1 MYDVYGHVCL
11 YVTLPLLPWI
21 ILSCSS
27 SASWHSRT
35 PLSSLSI
42 RLSAV
47 TPESVVRSVSHQHH
61 AKQAT
66 ERGAHFTSNS
76 CLISLCALHLIIMFY
91 LLISCLKK
99 NQLYMISDYIV
110 ATYLSCRALY
120 VITQVFLSWGYY
132 SLRWHRCT
140 ILLWHYLWGC
150 WSGVMH
156 FYYAILNW
164 SICLVNGTVLLTTS
178 FSCKLPG
185 CRPREFLCVA
195 LHCCKSILM
204 CEWWILSSH
213 LPDPD
218 THRLWHV
225 QTLPDF
231 LPTILFPWNLNR
243 VPVSDQTC
251 RGISRGISRI

>member
-1 MYDVYGHVCL
+1 MYAVYGHICL
-11 YVTLPLLPWI
+11 YVTLPLLAWI

-47 TPESVVRSVSHQHH
+47 TSESVVRNVSHQHH

-66 ERGAHFTSNS
+66 ERGAHLTSNS
-76 CLISLCALHLIIMFY
+76 CLTSLCALHLITQFY
-91 LLISCLKK
+91 KK
-99 NQLYMISDYIV
+99 NKTNLYMISDYIV
-110 ATYLSCRALY
+110 ATYWSCRALY

-132 SLRWHRCT
+132 SLWWHRCT
-140 ILLWHYLWGC
+140 ILLWHYLWIMIRVLI
-150 WSGVMH
+150 WSNAL
-156 FYYAILNW
+156 AILNW
-164 SICLVNGTVLLTTS
+164 RICLINVTLLLTTS

-185 CRPREFLCVA
+185 CRPRKYLCVA
-195 LHCCKSILM
+195 LHCCKSIPM
-204 CEWWILSSH
+204 CEWWILSSR

-225 QTLPDF
+225 QLLPDF

-243 VPVSDQTC
+243 VPFSDQTC
-251 RGISRGISRI
+251 RGISKI